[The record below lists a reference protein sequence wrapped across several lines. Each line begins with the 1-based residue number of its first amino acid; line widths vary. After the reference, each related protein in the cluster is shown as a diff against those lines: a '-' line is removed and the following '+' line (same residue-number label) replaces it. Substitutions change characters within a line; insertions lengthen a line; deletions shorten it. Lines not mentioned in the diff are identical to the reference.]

1 MKILLIQ
8 EKGRHDK
15 NRKFREC
22 EVMKKSLTD
31 LGINSTIWG
40 LNYENFKV
48 PFEEIV
54 EDKDV
59 IFSIEN
65 YDSGWVPNLSKYKEK
80 LKIFWSVDSHCALRS
95 HLKVVIENKFDIVLN
110 SIDSH
115 QFHFNKFLKTY
126 YFPNAYPDYLIYP
139 KKEIKKEYDVGFC
152 GSIIA
157 DRKQWLSLISSR
169 FNLKQ
174 DIFVLGDDMV
184 NAINSYKIC
193 FNKTLADDINYRFF
207 ETLGCE
213 TALITN
219 CPPGADSLFEDQKHL
234 IYYKNH
240 LDLTDKIQYYLNNE
254 NELFE
259 IAKSGHTLVKEKHT
273 YANRAKY
280 LLEIINENS

>member
-8 EKGRHDK
+8 EKGRHEK
-15 NRKFREC
+15 NRSFREC
-22 EVMKKSLTD
+22 EVIKKCLID
-31 LGINSTIWG
+31 LGIESTIWG
-40 LNYENFKV
+40 LNYENFKI

-54 EDKDV
+54 KDKDV

-65 YDSGWVPNLSKYKEK
+65 YDSGWVPNLQEYRKK
-80 LKIFWSVDSHCALRS
+80 LKIFWSVDSHCALNS
-95 HLKVVIENKFDIVLN
+95 HLKSVKENKFDIVLN

-115 QFHFNKFLKTY
+115 QIYFNKISKTY

-139 KKEIKKEYDVGFC
+139 KEEIKKEYDVGFC

-157 DRKQWLSLISSR
+157 DRRQWLNLISSK

-174 DIFVLGDDMV
+174 DIFVIGNDMV

-207 ETLGCE
+207 ETLGCK

-219 CPPGADSLFEDQKHL
+219 CPPGAESLFEDQKHL
-234 IYYKNH
+234 IYYKNS
-240 LDLTDKIQYYLNNE
+240 LELIDKIKYYLNNQ
-254 NELFE
+254 NELFD
-259 IAKSGHTLVKEKHT
+259 IAKCGYNLVKEKHT

-280 LLEIINENS
+280 LLEIINEQ